1 MCVVYVCVFVVL
13 YVCVVCVMCIC
24 VFVALYVCILCM
36 CVVCMCICGIIC
48 VCDVSVVCVWC
59 VYVHLWYYMYGV
71 CVVLCVLE
79 NEPRALWILVES
91 NTPET

>member
-1 MCVVYVCVFVVL
+1 MCVCDIICVCCVCDVYMCVCGTLCVYFVYVCG
-13 YVCVVCVMCIC
+13 
-24 VFVALYVCILCM
+24 
-36 CVVCMCICGIIC
+36 VCMCICGIIC